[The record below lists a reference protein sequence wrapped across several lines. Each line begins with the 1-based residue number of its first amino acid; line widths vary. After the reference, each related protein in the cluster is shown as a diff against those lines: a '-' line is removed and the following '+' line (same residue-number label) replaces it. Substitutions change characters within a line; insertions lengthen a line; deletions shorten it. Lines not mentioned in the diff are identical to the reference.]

1 MVYVATYF
9 EVQPRSAEPAA
20 TLVTKYVEDARRESG
35 NLRADPFREIGRSNR
50 FVVIEHWAG
59 EASFAA
65 HEEAASTRAFR
76 EELGRIEHSP
86 FDQRV
91 NTAFEVDSRPI
102 DLARDA
108 VLVVTHVDVPGNRRE
123 DTEQLLRS
131 LAVASRAGAG
141 NVRYDV
147 YQQLAPRT
155 NHFTVF
161 AAWSD
166 ASALET
172 DGLSQHWLQFRKA
185 LAPMLGAP
193 YDERLYQR
201 LMR

>member
-9 EVQPRSAEPAA
+9 ELQPRSAESAA
-20 TLVTKYVEDARRESG
+20 MLVTKYVDVARRAPG
-35 NLRADPFREIGRSNR
+35 NLRADPFREIGRPNR
-50 FVVIEHWAG
+50 FVVIEEWSG
-59 EASFAA
+59 EATFAV
-65 HEEAASTRAFR
+65 HEQAASTRTFR
-76 EELGRIEHSP
+76 EELELIERSP

-102 DLARDA
+102 DLPRDA

-131 LAVASRAGAG
+131 LAVASRAADG

-161 AAWSD
+161 AAWRD
-166 ASALET
+166 AGALEA
-172 DGLSQHWLQFRKA
+172 DGLSQHWLRFRKS